1 MLSGDCMRKN
11 SKDKYIGQMYKSNR
25 GDIAEIVKYN
35 SGHEVTVRFLNTG
48 FEVTT
53 QLINIQEGRFSD
65 KSVKT
70 IYGVASLG
78 YVKDLIKDAT
88 YDKLYS
94 VWSSMVRRCYKT
106 NSNIKNKSYEICDVG
121 NYFLVF
127 RNFYDWAI
135 LQKGCALD
143 GWCLDK
149 DILSKGNK
157 TYSELNCVFVPFE
170 INNSL
175 IARKSERGNFPMGVS
190 WHKRDCVFAANIS
203 VYGNRKHLGY
213 FETENEAFKAYKQ
226 AKESYLKGLANKWKG
241 QIDDRAYNALMN
253 YEVEITD

>member
-1 MLSGDCMRKN
+1 MKCLNDVNYKDCVGKVCKSKSSGDFK
-11 SKDKYIGQMYKSNR
+11 
-25 GDIAEIVKYN
+25 IVKYN
-35 SGHEVTVRFLNTG
+35 NAKDVQIQFLNTG

-94 VWSSMVRRCYKT
+94 VWSSMVRRCYKP

-190 WHKRDCVFAANIS
+190 WHKRDCVFASNIS

-213 FETENEAFKAYKQ
+213 FETENEAFKAYKT
-226 AKESYLKGLANKWKG
+226 AKEAYLKELANKWKD
-241 QIDDRAYNALMN
+241 QIDERAYEALMN
-253 YEVEITD
+253 YTVEITD